1 MDRSEIGFSDCFYD
15 FGAYLW
21 VFQHFDHLVYGVC
34 QKIGRSDKL
43 EEHEMFEGEDQ
54 CGKKV
59 KHCAEAP
66 GMKETDLSAD
76 VLFVSFCQII
86 GDERNCQ
93 CKHYIYNV

>member
-1 MDRSEIGFSDCFYD
+1 MCIRDR
-15 FGAYLW
+15 
-21 VFQHFDHLVYGVC
+21 
-34 QKIGRSDKL
+34 
-43 EEHEMFEGEDQ
+43 EEHEMFEGDDQ

-86 GDERNCQ
+86 GDERYCQ